1 MIEKYI
7 YEQNVH
13 WQNQPYDA
21 GIIRESLKSIQII
34 LDTDQTIAISGVRR
48 CGKSFLLKQII
59 NQLIDTGIRKENILF
74 VNLELPF
81 FSLEQHADILDKIVL
96 EYKKMK
102 NPQGKIY
109 YFLDEIQAIPNWEIW
124 LKYNYDLYKGKVKY
138 FITGSNSQLLSS
150 EFATK
155 LSGRVIEKKLYP
167 FSFNELLTYYDL
179 CVSERQDI
187 IRNKEQIMHYF
198 DMYLNFGSMPETLA
212 NTSLEIKRELLSSY
226 LNAILFKDIVPRF
239 SVRDSMLIQNLTMY
253 LMGNTT
259 TLLNY
264 NKLANILH
272 SNRNTIRDYINYI
285 EKACLNFSLAKF
297 DYSQKAQLLSS
308 KKSYFIDNGF
318 INLLAFRFSLN
329 QGHLLENIVFLH
341 LKRTYDHVYYYKN
354 KGECDFIVYQ
364 YMKEK
369 MAVQVTYTLN
379 DNNRKRE
386 LKGVKLG
393 CEKIDIKEGY
403 ILTYN
408 DYDTIQYDGI
418 KVFVLPVFDWLLK
431 NFGSSTTAWG

>member
-1 MIEKYI
+1 MIEKYL

-21 GIIRESLKSIQII
+21 GIERESLELIKI
-34 LDTDQTIAISGVRR
+34 LIDTDQIIAISGVRR
-48 CGKSFLLKQII
+48 SGKSFLLKQII
-59 NQLIDTGIRKENILF
+59 NQLIDTGIKIENILF

-81 FSLEQHADILDKIVL
+81 FSLEQNTDILDKIVL

-102 NPQGKIY
+102 NPHGKIY
-109 YFLDEIQAIPNWEIW
+109 FFLDEIQSIPNWETW
-124 LKYNYDLYKGKVKY
+124 VKYNYDLYKGKIKF
-138 FITGSNSQLLSS
+138 FITGSNSELLSS

-155 LSGRVIEKKLYP
+155 LSGRVIEKKLFP
-167 FSFNELLTYYDL
+167 FSFKELLTYYNIS
-179 CVSERQDI
+179 VSDSQDI
-187 IRNKEQIMHYF
+187 ILKKEQIMHYF

-212 NTSLEIKRELLSSY
+212 NSSLEIKRELLSSY

-239 SVRDSMLIQNLTMY
+239 SVRDSLLIQNLTMY
-253 LMGNTT
+253 LMGNNSS
-259 TLLNY
+259 LLNY
-264 NKLANILH
+264 KKIANILH

-285 EKACLNFSLAKF
+285 EKACLNFTISKF
-297 DYSQKAQLLSS
+297 DYSQKTQFLSS

-329 QGHLLENIVFLH
+329 KGNLLENIVFLH
-341 LKRTYDHVYYYKN
+341 LKKKYDNVYYFKN
-354 KGECDFIVYQ
+354 QGECDFIVYQ

-369 MAVQVTYTLN
+369 MAIQVTYKL
-379 DNNRKRE
+379 DEKNRKRE
-386 LKGVKLG
+386 LKGLKLG
-393 CEKIDIKEGY
+393 CEKIELKEGN

-418 KVFVLPVFDWLLK
+418 KISVLPVWDWLLK
-431 NFGSSTTAWG
+431 F